1 MTGAILA
8 VHPIIGR
15 GGKSID
21 AVWAHGPHTYLGL
34 TVAGFPTLFLV
45 TGPGSPSVL
54 SNMTVSIEQHVA
66 WVVDRMIAMRATVS
80 TTIETTQTAPAGCHA
95 HVAHLLGLAREP

>member
-21 AVWAHGPHTYLGL
+21 AVWAHGPQTYLGL
-34 TVAGFPTLFLV
+34 TVAGFPNMFLV

-54 SNMTVSIEQHVA
+54 SNMAVSIDQHVDC
-66 WVVDRMIAMRATVS
+66 VVDKLTAMLATGFL
-80 TTIETTQTAPAGCHA
+80 TIDAPPPPPAACPPHL
-95 HVAHLLGLAREP
+95 AHL

>member
-1 MTGAILA
+1 VITAAGIRTGQRTVDVDAIVFAPGFDAITGAILA

-21 AVWAHGPHTYLGL
+21 AVWAHGPQTYLGL
-34 TVAGFPTLFLV
+34 TLAGFSNMFLV

-54 SNMTVSIEQHVA
+54 SKMMVSIEQHFTG
-66 WVVDRMIAMRATVS
+66 WSI
-80 TTIETTQTAPAGCHA
+80 G
-95 HVAHLLGLAREP
+95 